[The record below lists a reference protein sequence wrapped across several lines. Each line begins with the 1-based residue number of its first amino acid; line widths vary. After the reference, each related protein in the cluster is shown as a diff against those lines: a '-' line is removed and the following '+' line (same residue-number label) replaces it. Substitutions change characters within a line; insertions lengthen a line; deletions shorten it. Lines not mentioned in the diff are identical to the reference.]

1 MNINEVI
8 TYIKEETDMKLEKL
22 EEDYSVHIDMI
33 GDNERDVPDKYK
45 LTNGQ
50 GVTIALTED
59 GLIDFID
66 KMKNP
71 KMRESTIP
79 KFWE

>member
-8 TYIKEETDMKLEKL
+8 TYIKEETDMELEEL
-22 EEDYSVHIDMI
+22 EEDYNVHIDMI
-33 GDNERDVPDKYK
+33 RDDERDALDKYK
-45 LTNGQ
+45 LINGQ

-59 GLIDFID
+59 GLKDFIEEQ
-66 KMKNP
+66 KNP